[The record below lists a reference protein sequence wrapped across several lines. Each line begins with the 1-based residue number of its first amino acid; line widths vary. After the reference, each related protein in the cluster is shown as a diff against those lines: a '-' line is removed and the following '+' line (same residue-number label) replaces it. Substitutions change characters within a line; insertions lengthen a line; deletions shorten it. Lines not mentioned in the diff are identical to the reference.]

1 MIYRGA
7 TYFID
12 SEMIRNFQK
21 MCGYNRESTETKNY
35 LKNYARYTTLKN
47 YFLWLTFGRMTI
59 MRISK

>member
-21 MCGYNRESTETKNY
+21 MCGYNSKSTETKNY

-47 YFLWLTFGRMTI
+47 YFLWFTFGRMTI

>member
-21 MCGYNRESTETKNY
+21 MCGYNSESTETKNY